1 MLVKNLSFA
10 ENELLQQIEKQ
21 INCRVD
27 RQAEN
32 INHLKK
38 TMLDWLRRKIST
50 PQTTD
55 VGLKTDWA
63 AP

>member
-10 ENELLQQIEKQ
+10 EHEQLQQIEKQ
-21 INCRVD
+21 ISCRVD

-38 TMLDWLRRKIST
+38 N
-50 PQTTD
+50 D
-55 VGLKTDWA
+55 VGLIEKENFNTTNY
-63 AP
+63 